1 MSFYISLS
9 GLKGAQGDLAS
20 IANNIANVGA
30 TAFKKSKV
38 TFGDI
43 FAGSAMSANT
53 AGGQGTRQ
61 IGATQQFTQGTLE
74 TTGKTL
80 DMALTGEGFMTVKS
94 APPASSISFTRNGA
108 FGVDENRYVV
118 DTLGNRVQVMPVDP
132 ATNKPTSTAPADFT
146 DLQIPQYKTD
156 STGAQVL
163 DANGNPIQLAS
174 VGVSVEGL
182 VSATFAD
189 GSTQMLGNL
198 AIASFPSAEGLRQ
211 MGDSHWQTSKESGQ
225 PVFGAGN
232 NGLFGA
238 VRSGMLER
246 SNVDITEELVALIS
260 AQRNFQANAKAIEAA
275 STITQAITNL
285 RT

>member
-9 GLKGAQGDLAS
+9 GLKGAQADLAA

-30 TAFKKSKV
+30 TSFKKSKV
-38 TFGDI
+38 SFGDI

-80 DMALTGEGFMTVKS
+80 DIALTGEGFMTVKS
-94 APPASSISFTRNGA
+94 APPASAISFTRNGA
-108 FGVDENRYVV
+108 FGVDENSNVV

-132 ATNKPTSTAPADFT
+132 LTNKPSSTNPANFT
-146 DLQIPQYKTD
+146 DLKIGQYKLD

-163 DANGNPIQLAS
+163 DASGNPIQLAS

-182 VSATFAD
+182 VSATYAD
-189 GSTQMLGNL
+189 GTTDVLGNL

-211 MGDSHWQTSKESGQ
+211 MGDSHWQTSKDSGQ

>member
-9 GLKGAQGDLAS
+9 GLKGAQGDLAA
-20 IANNIANVGA
+20 IANNVANVGA

-43 FAGSAMSANT
+43 FAGSPLSANT

-80 DMALTGEGFMTVKS
+80 DIALTGEGFFTVRS
-94 APPASSISFTRNGA
+94 APPASQISFTRAGA
-108 FGVDENRYVV
+108 MGVDQDRYVV
-118 DTLGNRVQVMPVDP
+118 DTLGNRLQVMPVDP
-132 ATNKPTSTAPADFT
+132 VTQKPSSTDVADFM
-146 DLQIPQYKTD
+146 DLVIPTAKPSDPT
-156 STGAQVL
+156 V
-163 DANGNPIQLAS
+163 QLAS
-174 VGVSVEGL
+174 VGISVEGL
-182 VSATFAD
+182 VTATFAD
-189 GSTQMLGNL
+189 GTTEMLGNL
-198 AIASFPSAEGLRQ
+198 AVASFPSQEGLRQ
-211 MGDSHWQTSKESGQ
+211 MGDSHWLTTKESGQ
-225 PVFGAGN
+225 PVYGAGN

-238 VRSGMLER
+238 VRSGSLER

-275 STITQAITNL
+275 STITSTIVNL
-285 RT
+285 RS